1 MESSV
6 KEELFT
12 EKVKGGTRT
21 YFFDVKKA
29 SNGSDYLI
37 ITESRKDG
45 EKFKRERV
53 FVFDNDLK
61 GFIGGLKK
69 ALKFMKDSAG

>member
-6 KEELFT
+6 KEGLFT

-29 SNGSDYLI
+29 SNGSEYLI
-37 ITESRKDG
+37 ITEQKKEG

-61 GFIGGLKK
+61 EFIGGLKK

>member
-6 KEELFT
+6 KEGLYT

-37 ITESRKDG
+37 ITETKREGS
-45 EKFKRERV
+45 KFRQERV
-53 FVFDNDLK
+53 FVFDNDFRE
-61 GFIGGLKK
+61 FIGGLKR
-69 ALKFMKDSAG
+69 ALKFMKDSAA

>member
-6 KEELFT
+6 KEGLYT

-29 SNGSDYLI
+29 SNGSNYLK

-45 EKFKRERV
+45 ESFKRERV
-53 FVFDNDLK
+53 FVFDNDLRE
-61 GFIGGLKK
+61 FIGGLKR

>member
-6 KEELFT
+6 KEGLYT

-21 YFFDVKKA
+21 YFFDVKKS
-29 SNGSDYLI
+29 SNGSEYLI
-37 ITESRKDG
+37 ITETKREGS
-45 EKFKRERV
+45 KFRQERV
-53 FVFDNDLK
+53 FVFDNDLRE
-61 GFIGGLKK
+61 FIGGLKR